1 MADGR
6 EAALEAFI
14 KQRLPDLWNWD
25 AEKSFIHD
33 AYRDIVPPEKPGV
46 GDDIANTIVG
56 FGGVG
61 TSGQLVPAWENE
73 KVPSLAE
80 YLKTADAF
88 HVIGT
93 PIAVAINFAEGAYH
107 GSRQAARR
115 YMHNI
120 ETNWNARLE
129 HERDMLNY
137 LKDIEDLRTQQPT
150 NIEFVRYISEMMQHI
165 DNAINSLHRDNQ
177 YD

>member
-1 MADGR
+1 MADER
-6 EAALEAFI
+6 EAFAKLLRHRSPSI
-14 KQRLPDLWNWD
+14 WNWD
-25 AEKSFIHD
+25 EEKSFIHD
-33 AYRDIVPPEKPGV
+33 AYRDIVPSEKAGV
-46 GDDIANTIVG
+46 GDNIANAIVG

-61 TSGQLVPAWENE
+61 TQGQLVPAWENE

-88 HVIGT
+88 HVVGT
-93 PIAVAINFAEGAYH
+93 PIAAAINFAEGMYREPKN
-107 GSRQAARR
+107 SARR
-115 YMHNI
+115 YMHDI
-120 ETNWNARLE
+120 ETDWNNRLE
-129 HERDMLNY
+129 HERDMLTY
-137 LKDIEDLRTQQPT
+137 LKDIEDLRTQQST